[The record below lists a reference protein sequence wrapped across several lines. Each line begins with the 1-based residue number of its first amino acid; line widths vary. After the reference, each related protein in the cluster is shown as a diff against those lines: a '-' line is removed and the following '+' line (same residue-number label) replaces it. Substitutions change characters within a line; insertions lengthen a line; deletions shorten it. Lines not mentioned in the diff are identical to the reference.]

1 MKNFY
6 RIWYS
11 FKKIKTLNQ
20 QSLLPIFDRKMSIN
34 NRELISTLRIVLVI
48 LILLIPFDFGM
59 SLIPGRIG
67 NFFDDHT
74 IALVSFII
82 ILLIFLL
89 RIKYFYFEAEYEI
102 IHLRQRPLLF
112 DYMTLLNSYGYSR
125 YEFPKKL
132 LKDVYLE
139 NFLWFKTLVFVV
151 ETSNGK
157 LRERTMDVTYLS
169 GRKLDEVFRTMKSI
183 AQQNKI
189 N

>member
-1 MKNFY
+1 
-6 RIWYS
+6 
-11 FKKIKTLNQ
+11 
-20 QSLLPIFDRKMSIN
+20 MSIN
-34 NRELISTLRIVLVI
+34 NRGLILTLRMFTIV
-48 LILLIPFDFGM
+48 LILLIPLDFAL
-59 SLIPGRIG
+59 SLIPGRFG
-67 NFFDDHT
+67 SYFSNHY
-74 IALVSFII
+74 IAII
-82 ILLIFLL
+82 SLILLLILFLL

-157 LRERTMDVTYLS
+157 TRERSVDVTYLS
-169 GRKLDEVFRTMKSI
+169 SRKLDEVLRTMKSI
-183 AQQNKI
+183 AQQNKLV
-189 N
+189 

>member
-1 MKNFY
+1 
-6 RIWYS
+6 
-11 FKKIKTLNQ
+11 
-20 QSLLPIFDRKMSIN
+20 MSIN
-34 NRELISTLRIVLVI
+34 NRKLILSLRIVVVI
-48 LILLIPFDFGM
+48 LILLIPLDFAL
-59 SLIPGRIG
+59 SLIPGLIG
-67 NFFDDHT
+67 SYFSDHL
-74 IALVSFII
+74 IAIVSLFLLLV
-82 ILLIFLL
+82 LFLL

-151 ETSNGK
+151 ESSYGK
-157 LRERTMDVTYLS
+157 LRERSIDVTYLS
-169 GRKLDEVFRTMKSI
+169 GKKLDEVLRTMKSI
-183 AQQNKI
+183 AQQNKL